1 MMACPDRHRA
11 SASHQNARLA
21 GVLALVMLMLVVSGC
36 ASTPQLAE
44 STRQHLPRQALLEEV
59 PFHGQ
64 RDYQCGPA
72 SLAMVLNAAGVPVT
86 VDTLIPQVFLPGRE
100 GSVQPEMLGTVR
112 RQGRIPFR
120 IDGSLDALLT
130 EINAGHPVVV
140 MQNLSLPAWPVWHY
154 AVAIGFDRGEK
165 TLTLHSGMEPERL
178 ESFKRFDATWARS
191 ERWAFIAL
199 PPGQLPATGDGRAAL
214 DAIADF
220 ERVQGYRPRCPP
232 GRHWWST
239 TQTWPWAISPWA
251 VPAMRPATPMAPA
264 RPSRTPWRRIPSW
277 PWPGSTWDCCTAAR
291 VAPTRRE
298 PPSSGPPTS
307 PAPGRHRRR
316 RPSRTCRG
324 GPADA
329 ELIERN

>member
-220 ERVQGYRPRCPP
+220 ERVQGVSASLPAWTALVEHHPDLAM
-232 GRHWWST
+232 GHFALGSARH
-239 TQTWPWAISPWA
+239 AA
-251 VPAMRPATPMAPA
+251 GDADGA
-264 RPSRTPWRRIPSW
+264 RE
-277 PWPGSTWDCCTAAR
+277 AF
-291 VAPTRRE
+291 
-298 PPSSGPPTS
+298 
-307 PAPGRHRRR
+307 
-316 RPSRTCRG
+316 
-324 GPADA
+324 ADA
-329 ELIERN
+329 VEADPELAVAWLNLGLLHRGQGSADEARAALERAADLPGPWQAQAQEALADLPRRAG